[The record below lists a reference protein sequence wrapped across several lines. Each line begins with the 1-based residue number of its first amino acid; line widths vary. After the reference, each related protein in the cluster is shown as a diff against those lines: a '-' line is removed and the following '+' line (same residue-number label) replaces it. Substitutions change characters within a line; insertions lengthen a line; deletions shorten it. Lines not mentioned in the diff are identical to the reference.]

1 MPFSLYLASGSP
13 RRKELLSQIGL
24 KYRQILPVV
33 DETKEEDETPEGYV
47 KRLAKLKALA
57 GQKMLL
63 QGEQKPVLGADTIVV
78 LDGRVFGKPKD
89 KDEAF
94 AMLMALSGRTHQV
107 MTAVAVVTGFSEK
120 VVCSCSKVS
129 FREIDPDEARVY
141 GETGEPMDKAGAYA
155 VQGVGSIFVKKIE
168 GSYSGIVG
176 LPLMETA
183 TLLRETGVPILSSV
197 P

>member
-24 KYRQILPVV
+24 KYRQILPAV

-63 QGEQKPVLGADTIVV
+63 QAEQKPVLGADTIVV

-107 MTAVAVVTGFSEK
+107 MTAVAVVTGCSEK

-129 FREIDPDEARVY
+129 FREIGPDEARAY

-155 VQGVGSIFVKKIE
+155 VQGIGSIFVKKIE